1 MNTYMQMAIAQG
13 MKNIVTG
20 DGGPF
25 GAVIVKDNNVVGI
38 GRNMVFANNDPTS
51 HAEIMAIRDA
61 CKNLAAYDLSGCV
74 LYASCQPCYMCMGAI
89 FWANIKEVYY
99 STTSIEA
106 ARFGCKGHLLEQEAI
121 TNFIYSGIKTEC
133 IDNEQGI
140 ALLATWQKKP
150 HQIY

>member
-1 MNTYMQMAIAQG
+1 MNDYMQMAIAQG

-25 GAVIVKDNNVVGI
+25 GAVIVRGDEVVGI

-61 CKNLAAYDLSGCV
+61 CSNLGSYDLSNCV
-74 LYASCQPCYMCMGAI
+74 LYASCQPCHMCMGAI
-89 FWANIKEVYY
+89 YWANIKKVYY

-106 ARFGCKGHLLEQEAI
+106 ARFGCKGHLLEHEAI
-121 TNFIYSGIKTEC
+121 TNYAYSGIQTQC

-140 ALLATWQKKP
+140 ALLDTWQKNP
-150 HQIY
+150 HKLY